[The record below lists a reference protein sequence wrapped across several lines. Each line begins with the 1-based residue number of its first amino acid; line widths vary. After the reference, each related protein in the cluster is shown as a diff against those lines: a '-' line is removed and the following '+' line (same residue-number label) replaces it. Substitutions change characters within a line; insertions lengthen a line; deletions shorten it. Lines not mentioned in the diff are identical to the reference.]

1 MEELTA
7 TPAIANRKREYQI
20 TKKLLAII
28 GSFFVLNLAVSSFF
42 LAATQ
47 YPIILLASI
56 SDCFTCLNSGVNI
69 FIYGTL
75 DTRFRNVFKTLF
87 CKKCTDGTIKVE
99 GSTVAT
105 ATRNIKTVSTT
116 NVQKFTDTEPK
127 FLLFIC
133 FLIINMPSFNFVLVV
148 ILIFMQQH

>member
-1 MEELTA
+1 MEELTEM
-7 TPAIANRKREYQI
+7 PAIANRKREYRI

-75 DTRFRNVFKTLF
+75 DARFRNVFKTLF
-87 CKKCTDGTIKVE
+87 CKKCTDETTKLE
-99 GSTVAT
+99 GSTMAT
-105 ATRNIKTVSTT
+105 ATRLIKINSTT
-116 NVQKFTDTEPK
+116 NA
-127 FLLFIC
+127 
-133 FLIINMPSFNFVLVV
+133 
-148 ILIFMQQH
+148 

>member
-7 TPAIANRKREYQI
+7 TPANSLRKLELQI

-28 GSFFVLNLAVSSFF
+28 GSFFVLNLAVSVMF

-47 YPIILLASI
+47 NPIILLASI

-75 DTRFRNVFKTLF
+75 DARFRNVFKTLF
-87 CKKCTDGTIKVE
+87 CKKCTDETTKLE
-99 GSTVAT
+99 GSTMAT
-105 ATRNIKTVSTT
+105 ATRLIKINSTT
-116 NVQKFTDTEPK
+116 NA
-127 FLLFIC
+127 
-133 FLIINMPSFNFVLVV
+133 
-148 ILIFMQQH
+148 

>member
-7 TPAIANRKREYQI
+7 TPAIANRKRELQI

-28 GSFFVLNLAVSSFF
+28 GSFFVLNLAVSIFF

-47 YPIILLASI
+47 IHIILLASI

-87 CKKCTDGTIKVE
+87 CKKCTDGTTIKSE
-99 GSTVAT
+99 GSIVAT
-105 ATRNIKTVSTT
+105 TTRNIKKVSTT
-116 NVQKFTDTEPK
+116 NV
-127 FLLFIC
+127 
-133 FLIINMPSFNFVLVV
+133 
-148 ILIFMQQH
+148 